1 MIVILVLSLALYVLS
16 GITTPKR
23 KKRRSSDSTYACGE
37 KIRLGSLK
45 VTIALHEYLTYFII
59 LDSSVLL
66 IAFASLSLNSINLSI
81 ILIYLV
87 IVLVSSLILRG
98 GD

>member
-1 MIVILVLSLALYVLS
+1 MLS
-16 GITTPKR
+16 GITAPKR
-23 KKRRSSDSTYACGE
+23 RERRSSGSTYACGE

-59 LDSSVLL
+59 LDSSALL
-66 IAFASLSLNSINLSI
+66 IAFASLSLNSIDLFI
-81 ILIYLV
+81 VLIYLA
-87 IVLVSSLILRG
+87 IVLVSSLVLRG